1 MDDAAL
7 DLAAAVGP
15 YFVVDRWAAGA
26 GWRPLHELVDQPETV
41 TERVETARQS
51 LSDRTHLPVTEIE
64 ERATASIVFLGL
76 AARLV
81 GPAFAC
87 AVLADRVPDLRL
99 DGLWW
104 KSVAGGPWPIARS
117 TSDGSPSLASS
128 GLAADLDTRI
138 LTPIVTPV
146 LESFADAYA
155 ISAQVMWG
163 NVASSL
169 GGALTMIAAA
179 HPDRTEAAVQ
189 LFQDLLDRGSLQ
201 GTGDLD
207 LARRAFR
214 RRSCCL
220 FYRVPGAGI
229 CGDCVLD
236 EAPGHP

>member
-15 YFVVDRWAAGA
+15 YFVVDRWMADA
-26 GWRPLHELVDQPETV
+26 GWRPLRDLIDQPDAV
-41 TERVETARQS
+41 TERVEAARQMLAERS
-51 LSDRTHLPVTEIE
+51 RVELGEIE

-87 AVLADRVPDLRL
+87 AVVADRVPDLRL
-99 DGLWW
+99 ESLRW
-104 KSVAGGPWPIARS
+104 KPVAGGPWPIARS
-117 TSDGSPSLASS
+117 APLDSAPPTPT
-128 GLAADLDTRI
+128 GLAAELDARI
-138 LTPIVTPV
+138 LTPIVAPV
-146 LESFADAYA
+146 LESFAEAYA
-155 ISAQVMWG
+155 ISPQVMWG

-179 HPDRTEAAVQ
+179 HPERSDAAAR
-189 LFQDLLDRGSLQ
+189 LFQDLLGRGSLH

-207 LARRAFR
+207 LARRTFR

-220 FYRVPGAGI
+220 FYRIPGAGI

-236 EAPGHP
+236 EAPSHA

>member
-1 MDDAAL
+1 VDDAAL

-15 YFVVDRWAAGA
+15 YFVVDRWTPDS
-26 GWRPLHELVDQPETV
+26 GWRPLTDLVEHSEV
-41 TERVETARQS
+41 VAERVESARES
-51 LSDRTHLPVTEIE
+51 LAVRTGLPATEIE

-76 AARLV
+76 AARLI

-99 DGLWW
+99 DHLWW
-104 KSVAGGPWPIARS
+104 KAVAGGPWPIARS
-117 TSDGSPSLASS
+117 TSSDSTPAADG
-128 GLAADLDTRI
+128 GLAAELDTRI
-138 LTPIVTPV
+138 LTPIVAPL
-146 LESFADAYA
+146 LESFARTYA

-169 GGALTMIAAA
+169 GGALTMITAAR
-179 HPDRTEAAVQ
+179 PDRSEAAVD
-189 LFQDLLDRGSLQ
+189 LFQRLLDSGSLH

-207 LARRAFR
+207 PARRTFV

-220 FYRVPGAGI
+220 FYRVPGAGV

-236 EAPGHP
+236 APPEPA